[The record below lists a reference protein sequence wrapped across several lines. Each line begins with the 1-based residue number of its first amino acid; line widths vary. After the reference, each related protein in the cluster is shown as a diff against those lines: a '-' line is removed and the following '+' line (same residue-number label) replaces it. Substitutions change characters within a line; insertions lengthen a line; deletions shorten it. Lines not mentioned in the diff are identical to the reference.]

1 MQLFKFPIIPVSKM
15 TLMNGE
21 LARMC
26 IQIHLLQTRCIKR
39 FHRTVL
45 LRSKKIRNDKSK
57 SFYQIFF
64 SFSIL
69 RNKI

>member
-26 IQIHLLQTRCIKR
+26 IQIHLLQTGCIKR
-39 FHRTVL
+39 L
-45 LRSKKIRNDKSK
+45 DW
-57 SFYQIFF
+57 
-64 SFSIL
+64 
-69 RNKI
+69 NKYICHGVWFTL